1 MENIQV
7 VVRIRP
13 SNSTERDNNDL
24 EIWSV
29 QNQDT
34 ITISNDRFN
43 DLVRMRK
50 FVPGQR
56 VEFTFNQCF
65 DSKHTTKFIYQ
76 QQIQRIT
83 LSSLQGINGTVFMY
97 GQTGSGKTYT
107 MMGYDQEEG
116 ILKQGL
122 KDLFG
127 EIAKQQDRQY
137 FLRCSYVEIYTDQ
150 VYDLLATQER
160 LSETLLINEDFNK
173 EFVIKGAI
181 EEVVTNINEIMD
193 ILQFGESNRHY
204 ASTVMNHC
212 SSRSHTIFRLY
223 VRCVPNYIGPNSVIT
238 ESILNFV
245 DLAGSEKINIHDSM
259 LKKRGTSVGGSGGTQ
274 YKDRQNESKHINKSL
289 FFLTQVISLRA
300 QDKNDQHIPYRNS
313 PLTKI
318 LRSSLGGN
326 SRTAIILCINPCY
339 SQFEQTLSTL
349 RFGTNAKKI
358 ENNVS
363 KNIVGFDNDESLNR
377 VIKDYEIKI
386 NELQKARV
394 DDKQQQEMMLKI
406 IEKLEEQRKIFRQQ
420 FTASDHIQ
428 AMINKE
434 QNYQWT
440 HLHYHGVGVLW
451 VPEKGNRELEVKQDV
466 IDSFGTIKKYQELQ
480 EELII
485 LKSEKQN
492 LENQVL
498 DLKQKQ
504 QETVIQTKKRYA
516 NQKTKTIKY
525 KQLSKDL
532 QDEKNKLLKIALCYH
547 NMIEMDEMLLLNND
561 TLDQMTEN
569 LQIMM
574 QNIYKVKLKKEIK
587 QKGENVE
594 TLKLVTSKPI
604 KYPKYLF
611 DTSAINVQ
619 FWDVNDNNKK
629 IEEQN
634 KSEIESFQSY
644 FQSQINMNSPSYI
657 ELQGSNQQFKEPLKH
672 ICSHEKSSLNKIGKE
687 NYEPMLKR
695 NSSME
700 VSDELNFRSYFK

>member
-1 MENIQV
+1 
-7 VVRIRP
+7 
-13 SNSTERDNNDL
+13 
-24 EIWSV
+24 
-29 QNQDT
+29 
-34 ITISNDRFN
+34 
-43 DLVRMRK
+43 
-50 FVPGQR
+50 
-56 VEFTFNQCF
+56 
-65 DSKHTTKFIYQ
+65 
-76 QQIQRIT
+76 
-83 LSSLQGINGTVFMY
+83 MY

-122 KDLFG
+122 KDLFT
-127 EIAKQQDRQY
+127 EIAKHSDRQY

-173 EFVIKGAI
+173 EFVIKGAV
-181 EEVVTNINEIMD
+181 EEVVTNIKEIMD

-204 ASTVMNHC
+204 ASTIMNHC

-223 VRCVPNYIGPNSVIT
+223 VRCVPNTIGPNSVIT

-259 LKKRGTSVGGSGGTQ
+259 LKKRGTSAGGSGGTQ
-274 YKDRQNESKHINKSL
+274 FKDRQNESKHINKSL

-300 QDKNDQHIPYRNS
+300 QEKNDQHIPYRNS

-326 SRTAIILCINPCY
+326 SRTAIILCVNPCY

-377 VIKDYEIKI
+377 VIRDYEIKI

-406 IEKLEEQRKIFRQQ
+406 IQKLEEQRKIFRQQ
-420 FTASDHIQ
+420 FTTSDHIQ
-428 AMINKE
+428 AMINTDLS
-434 QNYQWT
+434 YQWN

-451 VPEKGNRELEVKQDV
+451 VPEKGTRDVQVKQDV
-466 IDSFGTIKKYQELQ
+466 IDSFGTIKKYQQLQ
-480 EELII
+480 EEFII
-485 LKSEKQN
+485 LKSEKQT
-492 LENQVL
+492 LENQVK

-504 QETVIQTKKRYA
+504 QDTVIQTKKRYA
-516 NQKTKTIKY
+516 GQKSKTRKY

-532 QDEKNKLLKIALCYH
+532 QEEKNKLQKIALCYH
-547 NMIEMDEMLLLNND
+547 NMIEMDEMILLNND
-561 TLDQMTEN
+561 TLDQMCEN
-569 LQIMM
+569 VQVLM

-587 QKGENVE
+587 QKGENSE
-594 TLKLVTSKPI
+594 SLKLISSKPI

-619 FWDVNDNNKK
+619 FWDVVDTKK
-629 IEEQN
+629 VEEQQN

-644 FQSQINMNSPSYI
+644 FQSQLNMSSSPIYVDF
-657 ELQGSNQQFKEPLKH
+657 QGTSQQLKEPLKH
-672 ICSHEKSSLNKIGKE
+672 ICSHEKSNQIKGGKE
-687 NYEPMLKR
+687 NYEPILKR

>member
-13 SNSTERDNNDL
+13 SNVLEKDNNDL

-65 DSKHTTKFIYQ
+65 DQKHTTKFIYQ

-116 ILKQGL
+116 ILKQAL

-127 EIAKQQDRQY
+127 EIQRQQDKQY

-150 VYDLLATQER
+150 VYDLLSTQER
-160 LSETLLINEDFNK
+160 LSETLLINEDFNR

-181 EEVVTNINEIMD
+181 EEVVTTIDEIMD

-223 VRCVPNYIGPNSVIT
+223 VRCVPNTIGPNSVIT

-259 LKKRGTSVGGSGGTQ
+259 LKKRGTSAGGSGTQ

-300 QDKNDQHIPYRNS
+300 QGRNDQHIPYRNS

-326 SRTAIILCINPCY
+326 SRTAIILCVNPCY

-377 VIKDYEIKI
+377 VIKDYETKI
-386 NELQKARV
+386 EELQRARV

-406 IEKLEEQRKIFRQQ
+406 IEKLEEQRKIFKSQ
-420 FTASDHIQ
+420 FNTSDHIQ
-428 AMINKE
+428 AMINK
-434 QNYQWT
+434 NLPYQWT

-451 VPEKGNRELEVKQDV
+451 VPEKGCRDVEIKQDI
-466 IDSFGTIKKYQELQ
+466 IDSFGMIKKYQNL
-480 EELII
+480 EEEFII
-485 LKSEKQN
+485 LKSEKQTI
-492 LENQVL
+492 ENQVNE
-498 DLKQKQ
+498 LKLKQ
-504 QETVIQTKKRYA
+504 QESVIQTKKRYA
-516 NQKTKTIKY
+516 NQKAKTRKY

-532 QDEKNKLLKIALCYH
+532 QDERNKLLKIALCYH
-547 NMIEMDEMLLLNND
+547 NMIDVDEMMLLNNE
-561 TLDQMTEN
+561 TLDQMLEN
-569 LQIMM
+569 ISIMM
-574 QNIYKVKLKKEIK
+574 QNIYKVKLRKEMK
-587 QKGENVE
+587 LKGENME
-594 TLKLVTSKPI
+594 SLKLKTSKPI

-619 FWDVNDNNKK
+619 FWDANENKK
-629 IEEQN
+629 TEDIN

-644 FQSQINMNSPSYI
+644 FQSQLNQSSPTYTDMQSSI
-657 ELQGSNQQFKEPLKH
+657 QQFKEPFKH
-672 ICSHEKSSLNKIGKE
+672 ICSHEKNVQNKCGKE
-687 NYEPMLKR
+687 NFEPSFKK
-695 NSSME
+695 NQSME
-700 VSDELNFRSYFK
+700 IADELNFRSYFR

>member
-13 SNSTERDNNDL
+13 SNVLEKDNNDL

-65 DSKHTTKFIYQ
+65 DPKHTTKFIYQ

-116 ILKQGL
+116 ILKQAL
-122 KDLFG
+122 KDLFA
-127 EIAKQQDRQY
+127 EIQKQQDKQF

-150 VYDLLATQER
+150 VYDLLSTQEK
-160 LSETLLINEDFNK
+160 LSETLLINEDYNR
-173 EFVIKGAI
+173 EFVIKGAV
-181 EEVVTNINEIMD
+181 EEIVTTIDEIMD

-204 ASTVMNHC
+204 ASTIMNHC

-223 VRCVPNYIGPNSVIT
+223 VRCVPNTIGPNSVIT

-259 LKKRGTSVGGSGGTQ
+259 LKKRGTSAGGSGTQ

-300 QDKNDQHIPYRNS
+300 QGRNDQHIPYRNS

-326 SRTAIILCINPCY
+326 SRTAIILCVNPCY

-377 VIKDYEIKI
+377 VIKDYETKI
-386 NELQKARV
+386 EELQRARV

-406 IEKLEEQRKIFRQQ
+406 IEKLEEQRKIFKSQ

-428 AMINKE
+428 AMINKN
-434 QNYQWT
+434 QPYQWT

-451 VPEKGNRELEVKQDV
+451 VPEKGSRDLEIKQDI
-466 IDSFGTIKKYQELQ
+466 IDSFGMIKKYQNL
-480 EELII
+480 EEEFII
-485 LKSEKQN
+485 LKSEKQT
-492 LENQVL
+492 LEFQVNE
-498 DLKQKQ
+498 LKSKQ
-504 QETVIQTKKRYA
+504 QETIVQTKKRYA
-516 NQKTKTIKY
+516 NQKAKTRKY

-532 QDEKNKLLKIALCYH
+532 QDERNKLLKIVLCYH
-547 NMIEMDEMLLLNND
+547 NMIDVDEMVLLNNE
-561 TLDQMTEN
+561 TLDQMLDN
-569 LQIMM
+569 ISIMM
-574 QNIYKVKLKKEIK
+574 QNIYKVKLRKEMKLKI
-587 QKGENVE
+587 ENSE
-594 TLKLVTSKPI
+594 TLKLKTSKPI

-619 FWDVNDNNKK
+619 FWDVNENKK
-629 IEEQN
+629 TEEIN

-644 FQSQINMNSPSYI
+644 FQSQLNQSSPTYNDMQNSI
-657 ELQGSNQQFKEPLKH
+657 QQFKEPFKH
-672 ICSHEKSSLNKIGKE
+672 ICSHEKNIPNKSGKE
-687 NYEPMLKR
+687 NFEPSFKKNQSL
-695 NSSME
+695 E
-700 VSDELNFRSYFK
+700 IADELNFRSYFR

>member
-13 SNSTERDNNDL
+13 SNGAERDNNDL

-107 MMGYDQEEG
+107 MMGYEQEEG

-127 EIAKQQDRQY
+127 EIAKQSDRQY

-160 LSETLLINEDFNK
+160 LSETLLINEDYNK

-259 LKKRGTSVGGSGGTQ
+259 LKKRGTSAGGNGGTQ

-326 SRTAIILCINPCY
+326 SRTAIILCVNPCY

-386 NELQKARV
+386 NELQRARV

-434 QNYQWT
+434 LNYQWT

-451 VPEKGNRELEVKQDV
+451 VPDKGTKEMEVKQDV

-480 EELII
+480 EEFII
-485 LKSEKQN
+485 LKSEKQS
-492 LENQVL
+492 LENQVM

-504 QETVIQTKKRYA
+504 QETVVQTKKRYA
-516 NQKTKTIKY
+516 NQKAKTRKY

-532 QDEKNKLLKIALCYH
+532 QDEKNKLQKIALCYH
-547 NMIEMDEMLLLNND
+547 NMIEMDEMMLLNID

-569 LQIMM
+569 LQILM
-574 QNIYKVKLKKEIK
+574 QNIYKVKLRKEIK
-587 QKGENVE
+587 SKGDNAE

-611 DTSAINVQ
+611 DTSAVNVL
-619 FWDVNDNNKK
+619 FWDVADNKTT
-629 IEEQN
+629 EEQN

-644 FQSQINMNSPSYI
+644 FQSQLNMSSPSYI
-657 ELQGSNQQFKEPLKH
+657 ELQGSSQQVKEPLKH
-672 ICSHEKSSLNKIGKE
+672 ICSHEKSGQSRIGKE
-687 NYEPMLKR
+687 NYEPFLKR
-695 NSSME
+695 NLSME
-700 VSDELNFRSYFK
+700 VSDELNFRSYFR